1 MDSHNEVI
9 IGDWRFFF
17 ASFSLIGRRQ
27 LTDVKNNSCDIN

>member
-17 ASFSLIGRRQ
+17 ASFLLIGRRQ
-27 LTDVKNNSCDIN
+27 LTDVKNNS